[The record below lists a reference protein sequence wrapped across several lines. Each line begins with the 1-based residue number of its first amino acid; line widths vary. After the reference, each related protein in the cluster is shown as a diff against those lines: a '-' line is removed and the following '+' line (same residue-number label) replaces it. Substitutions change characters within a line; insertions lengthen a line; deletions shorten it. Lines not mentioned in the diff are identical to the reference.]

1 MPLYK
6 YHAINENQKKQSG
19 IIDAESHI
27 DALEFLNKKKILTI
41 DLNPYIWKPKSIT
54 LSRKELLFFTQDLS
68 QFLWAGLPLYESL
81 LALEERYQNTK
92 NHAFFL
98 HLCNQIKQGRAL
110 SQILSDFP
118 KSFDV
123 IYISMVGAAEKS
135 GKLGQIF
142 KELSVMIN
150 KSDAFKKKITAALT
164 YPIFLITF
172 CCIVLYGLFFFLIPS
187 MQELLQG
194 RNLHPVTEVVLQI
207 SQFLQKYKRTLGVG
221 LLSTAIAIFCFF
233 RSTIGKLNWQRFSLH
248 IPFLKTLITE
258 SVLVRFCNTLSV
270 LLESNVPLI
279 ESLDYSKRVMNHS
292 IFQSVIDKVE
302 TSIIE
307 GNKLS
312 TEISKSKLFPSM
324 AIRMIEVGEQ
334 VGNIGEMLQNIA
346 QIYEKNLE
354 RTLQKITVLLQPILL
369 LFLGIVV
376 GTILLSVLL
385 PLTDMSSFTN

>member
-1 MPLYK
+1 MALYK

-110 SQILSDFP
+110 SQILSEFP

-123 IYISMVGAAEKS
+123 IYVSMVGAAEKS

-142 KELSVMIN
+142 KELCVMIN
-150 KSDAFKKKITAALT
+150 KSDAFKKKITSALT

-194 RNLHPVTEVVLQI
+194 RNLHPVTEAVLQI
-207 SQFLQKYKRTLGVG
+207 SHFLQEYKRTLGVG
-221 LLSTAIAIFCFF
+221 LLSTAVAIFCFF

-270 LLESNVPLI
+270 LLDSNVPLI

-334 VGNIGEMLQNIA
+334 VGNMGEMLQNIA

-369 LFLGIVV
+369 LFLGIIV

>member
-6 YHAINENQKKQSG
+6 YYAINESQKKQSG

-27 DALEFLNKKKILTI
+27 NALEFLNKKKILPI
-41 DLNPYIWKPKSIT
+41 DLKPYIWKPKSLT

-68 QFLWAGLPLYESL
+68 QFLQAGLPLYESL
-81 LALEERYQNTK
+81 LALEERHQNTK

-98 HLCNQIKQGRAL
+98 HLCNQIKQGKAL
-110 SQILSDFP
+110 SQILKDFP
-118 KSFDV
+118 KSFDI

-142 KELSVMIN
+142 KELSIMIN
-150 KSDAFKKKITAALT
+150 KSDTFKKKITAALT

-194 RNLHPVTEVVLQI
+194 RNLHPVTEAVLEI
-207 SQFLQKYKRTLGVG
+207 SHFLQEYKRLLGTG
-221 LLSTAIAIFCFF
+221 LLSTAVAIFCFF
-233 RSTIGKLNWQRFSLH
+233 RSDMGKLNWQRLSLH
-248 IPFLKTLITE
+248 IPFVKTLIIE
-258 SVLVRFCNTLSV
+258 SVLVRFCHTLSV
-270 LLESNVPLI
+270 LLDSNVPLI
-279 ESLDYSKRVMNHS
+279 ESLDYSKRVMNHC
-292 IFQSVIDKVE
+292 IFESVIDKVE

-334 VGNIGEMLQNIA
+334 IGNMGEMLQNIA
-346 QIYEKNLE
+346 EVYEKNLE

-369 LFLGIVV
+369 LFLGIIV

-385 PLTDMSSFTN
+385 PLTDMSSFTT

>member
-6 YHAINENQKKQSG
+6 YYAIDENQKKQFG
-19 IIDAESHI
+19 IIDAESQI
-27 DALEFLNKKKILTI
+27 NALEFLNKKKILPITI
-41 DLNPYIWKPKSIT
+41 KPYAWKPKSLT

-68 QFLWAGLPLYESL
+68 QFLQAGLPLYESL
-81 LALEERYQNTK
+81 LALEERHQNTK
-92 NHAFFL
+92 NHPFFL
-98 HLCNQIKQGRAL
+98 YLCNQIKQGKAL
-110 SQILSDFP
+110 SQILKDFP
-118 KSFDV
+118 KSFDI

-135 GKLGQIF
+135 GKLAEIF
-142 KELSVMIN
+142 KELSIMIS
-150 KSDAFKKKITAALT
+150 KSDSFRKKITAALT
-164 YPIFLITF
+164 YPIFLVTF

-194 RNLHPVTEVVLQI
+194 RDLHPITEVILQM
-207 SQFLQKYKRTLGVG
+207 SHFLQEYKSLLGIG

-233 RSTIGKLNWQRFSLH
+233 RSDIGRLNWQRLSLH
-248 IPFLKTLITE
+248 IPFVKTLITE
-258 SVLVRFCNTLSV
+258 SVIVRFCHTLSV
-270 LLESNVPLI
+270 LLNSNVPLI

-292 IFQSVIDKVE
+292 IFESVIDKVE

-312 TEISKSKLFPSM
+312 TEISKSKLFPTM

-334 VGNIGEMLQNIA
+334 IGNMGEMLQNIA
-346 QIYEKNLE
+346 GVYEKNLD

-385 PLTDMSSFTN
+385 PLTDMSSFTT

>member
-6 YHAINENQKKQSG
+6 YYAINESQKKQSG

-27 DALEFLNKKKILTI
+27 NALEFLNKKKILPI
-41 DLNPYIWKPKSIT
+41 DLKPYIWKPKSLT

-68 QFLWAGLPLYESL
+68 QFLQAGLPLYESL
-81 LALEERYQNTK
+81 LALEERHQNTK

-98 HLCNQIKQGRAL
+98 HLCNQIKQGKAL
-110 SQILSDFP
+110 SQILKDFP
-118 KSFDV
+118 KSFDI

-142 KELSVMIN
+142 KELSIMIN
-150 KSDAFKKKITAALT
+150 KSDTFKKKITAALT

-194 RNLHPVTEVVLQI
+194 RNLHPVTEAVLEI
-207 SQFLQKYKRTLGVG
+207 SHFLQEYKTLLGTG
-221 LLSTAIAIFCFF
+221 LLSTAVAIFCFF
-233 RSTIGKLNWQRFSLH
+233 RSDMGKLNWQRLSLH
-248 IPFLKTLITE
+248 IPFVKTLIIE
-258 SVLVRFCNTLSV
+258 SVLVRFCHTLSV
-270 LLESNVPLI
+270 LLDSNVPLI
-279 ESLDYSKRVMNHS
+279 ESLDYSKRVMNHC
-292 IFQSVIDKVE
+292 IFESVIDKVE

-334 VGNIGEMLQNIA
+334 IGNMGEMLQNIA
-346 QIYEKNLE
+346 QVYEKNLE

-369 LFLGIVV
+369 LFLGIIV

-385 PLTDMSSFTN
+385 PLTDMSSFTT

>member
-6 YHAINENQKKQSG
+6 YYAINESQKKQSG

-27 DALEFLNKKKILTI
+27 NALEFLNKKKILPI
-41 DLNPYIWKPKSIT
+41 DLKPYIWKPKSLT

-68 QFLWAGLPLYESL
+68 QFLQAGLPLYESL
-81 LALEERYQNTK
+81 LALEERHQNTK

-98 HLCNQIKQGRAL
+98 HLCNQIKQGKAL
-110 SQILSDFP
+110 SQILKDFP
-118 KSFDV
+118 KSFDI

-142 KELSVMIN
+142 KELSIMIN
-150 KSDAFKKKITAALT
+150 KSDTFKKKITAALT

-194 RNLHPVTEVVLQI
+194 RNLHPVTEAVLEI
-207 SQFLQKYKRTLGVG
+207 SHFLQEYKRLLGTG
-221 LLSTAIAIFCFF
+221 LLSTAVAIFCFF
-233 RSTIGKLNWQRFSLH
+233 RSDMGKLNWQRLSLH
-248 IPFLKTLITE
+248 IPFVKTLIIE
-258 SVLVRFCNTLSV
+258 SVLVRFCHTLSV
-270 LLESNVPLI
+270 LLDSNVPLI
-279 ESLDYSKRVMNHS
+279 ESLDYSKRVMNHC
-292 IFQSVIDKVE
+292 IFESVIDKVE

-312 TEISKSKLFPSM
+312 TEISKSKIFPSM

-334 VGNIGEMLQNIA
+334 IGNMGEMLQNIA
-346 QIYEKNLE
+346 EVYEKNLE

-369 LFLGIVV
+369 LFLGIIV

-385 PLTDMSSFTN
+385 PLTDMSSFTT

>member
-6 YHAINENQKKQSG
+6 YYAINESQKKESG

-27 DALEFLNKKKILTI
+27 NALEFLNKKKILPI
-41 DLNPYIWKPKSIT
+41 DLKPYVWKPKSLT

-68 QFLWAGLPLYESL
+68 QFLQAGLPLYESL
-81 LALEERYQNTK
+81 LALEERHQNTK

-98 HLCNQIKQGRAL
+98 HLCNQIKQGKAL
-110 SQILSDFP
+110 SQILKDFP
-118 KSFDV
+118 KSFDI

-150 KSDAFKKKITAALT
+150 KSDTFTKKITAALT

-194 RNLHPVTEVVLQI
+194 RNLHPVTEAVLEI
-207 SQFLQKYKRTLGVG
+207 SHFLQEYKRLLGTGV
-221 LLSTAIAIFCFF
+221 LSTAVAIFCFF
-233 RSTIGKLNWQRFSLH
+233 RSDMGKLNWQRLSLH
-248 IPFLKTLITE
+248 IPFVKTLITE
-258 SVLVRFCNTLSV
+258 SVLVRFCHTLSV
-270 LLESNVPLI
+270 LLDSNVPLI
-279 ESLDYSKRVMNHS
+279 ESLDYSKRVMNHC
-292 IFQSVIDKVE
+292 IFESVIDKVE
-302 TSIIE
+302 NSIIE

-334 VGNIGEMLQNIA
+334 VGNMGEMLQNIA
-346 QIYEKNLE
+346 EVYEKNLE

-369 LFLGIVV
+369 LFLGIIV

-385 PLTDMSSFTN
+385 PLTDMSSFTT

>member
-81 LALEERYQNTK
+81 LALEEKYQNTK

-110 SQILSDFP
+110 SQILSEFP

-123 IYISMVGAAEKS
+123 IYVSMVGAAEKS

-142 KELSVMIN
+142 KELSLMIN
-150 KSDAFKKKITAALT
+150 KSDAFKKKITSALT

-194 RNLHPVTEVVLQI
+194 RNLHPVTEAVLQI
-207 SQFLQKYKRTLGVG
+207 SYFLQEYKKTLGVG
-221 LLSTAIAIFCFF
+221 LLSTAVAIFCFF

-270 LLESNVPLI
+270 LLDSNVPLI

-292 IFQSVIDKVE
+292 IFQSIIDKVE

-334 VGNIGEMLQNIA
+334 VGNMGEMLQNIA

-369 LFLGIVV
+369 LFLGIIV